1 MRKFKTINPL
11 DLNTSQ
17 IHKILL
23 NAITPRPIALASTV
37 DNNENVN
44 LSPFSYFNV
53 FSASPPI
60 LVFSPANRVTDNSK
74 KEGERNQKEL
84 NKPNNELGKENSV
97 NLNLAI
103 TYSEMNQID
112 KAKEFLN
119 KIKLDQLEEEEKNTY
134 QTISQKLK

>member
-1 MRKFKTINPL
+1 MDTFLPREIYL
-11 DLNTSQ
+11 
-17 IHKILL
+17 IIGIL
-23 NAITPRPIALASTV
+23 I
-37 DNNENVN
+37 
-44 LSPFSYFNV
+44 FV
-53 FSASPPI
+53 FLI
-60 LVFSPANRVTDNSK
+60 FLLFFTDNSK

-84 NKPNNELGKENSV
+84 NKANNELGKENSI

-112 KAKEFLN
+112 KAKELLN

>member
-1 MRKFKTINPL
+1 MDTFLPREIYL
-11 DLNTSQ
+11 
-17 IHKILL
+17 IIGILIF
-23 NAITPRPIALASTV
+23 AILIFL
-37 DNNENVN
+37 
-44 LSPFSYFNV
+44 LFF
-53 FSASPPI
+53 
-60 LVFSPANRVTDNSK
+60 TDNSK

-84 NKPNNELGKENSV
+84 NKANNELGKENSI

-112 KAKEFLN
+112 KAKELLN

>member
-1 MRKFKTINPL
+1 MDTFLPREIYL
-11 DLNTSQ
+11 
-17 IHKILL
+17 IIGILIFAFL
-23 NAITPRPIALASTV
+23 IFL
-37 DNNENVN
+37 
-44 LSPFSYFNV
+44 LFF
-53 FSASPPI
+53 
-60 LVFSPANRVTDNSK
+60 TDNSK
-74 KEGERNQKEL
+74 KEGERNLKEL

-112 KAKEFLN
+112 KAKELLN